1 MPAGPL
7 LTRLEIGL
15 SKVKLGIQIA
25 ERFRDCLDALS
36 VHSRDGIN
44 GTRLVVLAR
53 FVRGYEL
60 CGHGDQM
67 LGLVLD
73 LLAIVSFACLTS
85 TALLS
90 ADPCCASPESE
101 TENGARI
108 PSPVMPGLHAVM

>member
-1 MPAGPL
+1 LA
-7 LTRLEIGL
+7 RLEIGL
-15 SKVKLGIQIA
+15 SKIKLGIQIA
-25 ERFRDCLDALS
+25 ERFRDCLYALS

-73 LLAIVSFACLTS
+73 LLAIVFVR
-85 TALLS
+85 LLDQHGI
-90 ADPCCASPESE
+90 AFCGPLLRLA
-101 TENGARI
+101 GI
-108 PSPVMPGLHAVM
+108 

>member
-7 LTRLEIGL
+7 LARLEIGL

-25 ERFRDCLDALS
+25 ERFRDCLDALP
-36 VHSRDGIN
+36 VHSRDGIE
-44 GTRLVVLAR
+44 GTRLVVLAS

-73 LLAIVSFACLTS
+73 LLAIVFVR
-85 TALLS
+85 LLDQHGI
-90 ADPCCASPESE
+90 AFCGPLLRLA
-101 TENGARI
+101 G
-108 PSPVMPGLHAVM
+108 V